1 MGPEWL
7 TSTLE
12 SFGASEALIAP
23 PAITDEDCTRDGKL
37 HVGQWEYVNGIFRF
51 NIGVCSRRAG
61 KSEGAVRKATK
72 KALGKPGA
80 RVAYVTLIR
89 RNCKKYFFW
98 PVLELL
104 RKKGAGFEADQS
116 DLIVKLHN
124 GSFIQA
130 FSVSELGD
138 IETVLGDKWDLV
150 IIDEAQSFR
159 DDVIEELVVRGLFP
173 QLLDRRGTLD
183 LLGTPPPAGEVGYFW
198 NTWSSGKFQR
208 YRWTLFENPWIES
221 SEVKE
226 LVDAVG
232 LTPDHAIYKR
242 EYLGEFCVD
251 PNSLVFE
258 YQTGRNDIDTLPF
271 SMEKVQ
277 ELDREVWRFAMGLDL
292 GFQDRDAISVVG
304 WRKDDPSHTVYECYS
319 FQRNHL
325 DVDKLSE
332 EFIAAYKLWR
342 PIKVIGDNGG
352 HGATKVLKTLEARLG
367 GIVIDSKPTSVHDSI
382 GLLND
387 ELRTG
392 RLKVQPKGIIA
403 NDFKLTTWKA
413 GKRGQEI
420 SDAYHSD
427 ILAALRY
434 AMHGAQ
440 HFRAKGPKPP
450 ETLDQI
456 RYRVMMDRQ
465 RRESDLYGL
474 LD

>member
-12 SFGASEALIAP
+12 SFGADEALFAP
-23 PAITDEDCTRDGKL
+23 PAITEEDCTKDGKL
-37 HVGQWEYVNGIFRF
+37 HAGQWEYVNGSFRF

-61 KSEGAVRKATK
+61 KSEGAVRRGAKISME
-72 KALGKPGA
+72 KPGA
-80 RVAYVTLIR
+80 RVAYITLIR

-98 PVLELL
+98 PLLELF
-104 RKKGAGFEADQS
+104 RKHGVGFDPNES
-116 DLIVKLHN
+116 DLTIKLHN
-124 GSFIQA
+124 GSFVQA
-130 FSVSELGD
+130 FSVSEMRD

-150 IIDEAQSFR
+150 IIDEAQSYR
-159 DDVIEELVVRGLFP
+159 DDVIQELVERALLP
-173 QLLDRRGTLD
+173 QLVDRRGSLD
-183 LLGTPPPAGEVGYFW
+183 LIGTPPPAGEVGYFYD
-198 NTWSSGKFQR
+198 TWAKGKFKR
-208 YRWTLFENPWIES
+208 YRWTLFENPWIEA
-221 SEVKE
+221 SEIQE
-226 LVDAVG
+226 LIDAVG
-232 LTPDHAIYKR
+232 LTPEHAIYRR

-258 YQTGRNDIDTLPF
+258 YQTGRNDIDAFPF
-271 SMEKVQ
+271 SMDKVQ
-277 ELDREVWRFAMGLDL
+277 ELDRTVWRFAMGLDL

-304 WRKDDPSHTVYECYS
+304 WRMDDPSHTVYECYS
-319 FQRNHL
+319 FQRNHQ

-392 RLKVQPKGIIA
+392 RLKVQPKGIVA

-420 SDAYHSD
+420 SDSYHSD

-440 HFRAKGPKPP
+440 HFRAKAPKPP
-450 ETLDQI
+450 ETLTQQ
-456 RYRVMMDRQ
+456 RYRVQ
-465 RRESDLYGL
+465 QERRRKERDLYGI